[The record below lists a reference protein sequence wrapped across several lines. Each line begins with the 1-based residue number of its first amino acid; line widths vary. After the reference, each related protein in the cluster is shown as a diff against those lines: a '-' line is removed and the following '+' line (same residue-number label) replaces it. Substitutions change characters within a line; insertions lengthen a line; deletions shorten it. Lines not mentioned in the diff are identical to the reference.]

1 MKNRKAST
9 KELCEFLE
17 ISRRTVYRD
26 IDALRTAGVEII
38 STSGAGGGHRLA
50 DNFSLDRLL
59 FNNSE
64 LESIL
69 MGSNY
74 LSQFNQTEFADVAS
88 ELVKKLKGL
97 LSTKEK
103 ADIDQR
109 CQRVLIDSKYSF
121 HEEVYF
127 NKLKIVESAV
137 NENTLIYIKYKSPL
151 CERMSLSGYV
161 APYGIINW
169 VGYWYLAGYC
179 YETECYR
186 VFNIAFI
193 ENVLLTREKF
203 IRDEEFKLQ
212 EFWDQQIT
220 KR

>member
-1 MKNRKAST
+1 MKNGKAST

-17 ISRRTVYRD
+17 VSKRTVYRD
-26 IDALRTAGVEII
+26 IDVLKTAGVEII
-38 STSGAGGGHRLA
+38 STSGAGGGHILA
-50 DNFSLDRLL
+50 ENFNLDKLL
-59 FNNSE
+59 FSNQE

-69 MGSNY
+69 MGSNF
-74 LSQFNQTEFADVAS
+74 LSQFNKTEFADVAS
-88 ELVKKLKGL
+88 ELGKKLKGL
-97 LSTKEK
+97 LPTNEK
-103 ADIDQR
+103 DDMDQR
-109 CQRVLIDSKYSF
+109 CQKVLIDSTYSY

-127 NKLKIVESAV
+127 NKLKTVESAV

-151 CERMSLSGYV
+151 CEKMSLSGYI

-179 YETECYR
+179 YESECYR

-193 ENVLLTREKF
+193 ENVLQTGEKF

-212 EFWDQQIT
+212 EFWDKQIT